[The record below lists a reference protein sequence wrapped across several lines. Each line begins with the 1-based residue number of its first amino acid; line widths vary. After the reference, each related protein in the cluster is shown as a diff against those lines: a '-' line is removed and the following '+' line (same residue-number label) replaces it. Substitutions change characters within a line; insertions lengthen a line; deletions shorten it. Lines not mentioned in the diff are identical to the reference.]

1 VVDSRRTQAA
11 QIGTVVGVPLVLI
24 VLVAA
29 YRGKH
34 VTSHGGQRAGIPTP
48 RSRRS
53 LARGAQIHTNE
64 EGSEHVDISPERDLP
79 SGGST
84 RRPWPGSETS
94 WRDAPRSA
102 VTLQVLSA
110 MLLVSLGLLLGS
122 TWTIQV
128 LQPKLRRQ
136 AEEHRRLNEEWLA
149 VRTARRQRG
158 TCPRCGSPLS
168 ERNWYIAPTAVD
180 DQPDDD

>member
-1 VVDSRRTQAA
+1 MVDSRRTQAA

-94 WRDAPRSA
+94 WRDAPN
-102 VTLQVLSA
+102 TGMPLQVLGWV
-110 MLLVSLGLLLGS
+110 LLVYFGLLLGA
-122 TWTIQV
+122 TWTIQA

-136 AEEHRRLNEEWLA
+136 IGERRSLNEEWLA
-149 VRTARRQRG
+149 ARSAADSVASARAYG
-158 TCPRCGSPLS
+158 VPLH
-168 ERNWYIAPTAVD
+168 RHVAPTVGED
-180 DQPDDD
+180 WSDDD